1 MLIVVARLECTAQR
15 SQPPVGVAPPDAL
28 TAPIAARLDRIR
40 GRTAAC
46 RGSRRFLERVEVQV
60 SHRHRVVAPFEIAIS
75 EVESLPALAQASVRA
90 MGLRTFLSVNRPR
103 RAPEFWLK
111 AAIALMRTAL
121 APTLDRHVAL
131 DHRDLLEQAAAD
143 AAVMRAGH
151 IEAVERLRAA
161 C

>member
-1 MLIVVARLECTAQR
+1 MPRQQKV
-15 SQPPVGVAPPDAL
+15 P
-28 TAPIAARLDRIR
+28 
-40 GRTAAC
+40 RT
-46 RGSRRFLERVEVQV
+46 REVQV

-103 RAPEFWLK
+103 RAPEIWLK

-131 DHRDLLEQAAAD
+131 DHRDLLEQAG
-143 AAVMRAGH
+143 AAVMRAAR